1 VNEVRATHP
10 GAVAFPWNFTNV
22 APGTLASDRIGTP
35 ANRWVGANYGGYV
48 NPEYD
53 RLAAQLTNTL
63 DAGQRQEILYGTVK
77 IIAEEIPVI
86 PMYLVANPSLAR
98 AGVQGVGHVPAEQA
112 TSTWNIHAWALN

>member
-1 VNEVRATHP
+1 
-10 GAVAFPWNFTNV
+10 
-22 APGTLASDRIGTP
+22 
-35 ANRWVGANYGGYV
+35 
-48 NPEYD
+48 
-53 RLAAQLTNTL
+53 
-63 DAGQRQEILYGTVK
+63 VK